1 MRLVLCVC
9 TMHNWSDP
17 TKALTQHRLHFSRC
31 HTGERPYACEEC
43 GKSFPLKGN
52 LLFHQRS
59 HNKGVKA
66 ERPFR
71 CDLCPKDFISKGH
84 LVSHRRSHTGEKPFG
99 CSQCGKAFIGKGNL
113 LRHVK
118 KTHPNI
124 TDFQNISEF
133 DGSCSAVIEFL
144 TILFSI
150 GSDTTKI
157 EAQIDPNINCDHKRS
172 THYIGDNSNIDHS
185 IRSHLNNYSSCT
197 ASSSA
202 APISTH
208 EPYTDSCTS
217 KHITKSSYS
226 AATDVTTAT
235 HCSAAYGLAI
245 TNGSTGAK

>member
-1 MRLVLCVC
+1 MSVPLICLSLERRK
-9 TMHNWSDP
+9 NWPKSF
-17 TKALTQHRLHFSRC
+17 HFSRC

-124 TDFQNISEF
+124 TDFQNISELMPIQF
-133 DGSCSAVIEFL
+133 A
-144 TILFSI
+144 
-150 GSDTTKI
+150 
-157 EAQIDPNINCDHKRS
+157 
-172 THYIGDNSNIDHS
+172 
-185 IRSHLNNYSSCT
+185 SHLL
-197 ASSSA
+197 
-202 APISTH
+202 I
-208 EPYTDSCTS
+208 
-217 KHITKSSYS
+217 
-226 AATDVTTAT
+226 
-235 HCSAAYGLAI
+235 
-245 TNGSTGAK
+245 

>member
-1 MRLVLCVC
+1 MYGMQQVVFTERVTSQSYEVCRIFRLEITARFDNL
-9 TMHNWSDP
+9 MP
-17 TKALTQHRLHFSRC
+17 IYFRFSRC
-31 HTGERPYACEEC
+31 HTGERPYACETC

-124 TDFQNISEF
+124 SDVQSISKYSF
-133 DGSCSAVIEFL
+133 KYFVHCFFCSK
-144 TILFSI
+144 FSLCFF
-150 GSDTTKI
+150 SD
-157 EAQIDPNINCDHKRS
+157 
-172 THYIGDNSNIDHS
+172 
-185 IRSHLNNYSSCT
+185 
-197 ASSSA
+197 AS
-202 APISTH
+202 
-208 EPYTDSCTS
+208 
-217 KHITKSSYS
+217 KS
-226 AATDVTTAT
+226 
-235 HCSAAYGLAI
+235 
-245 TNGSTGAK
+245 

>member
-1 MRLVLCVC
+1 M
-9 TMHNWSDP
+9 DFD
-17 TKALTQHRLHFSRC
+17 FSRC

-124 TDFQNISEF
+124 TDFQNISKLLF
-133 DGSCSAVIEFL
+133 DLCDFISLTFSKLIFSVRIFCDSDSAE
-144 TILFSI
+144 
-150 GSDTTKI
+150 I
-157 EAQIDPNINCDHKRS
+157 EAQGDSNIN
-172 THYIGDNSNIDHS
+172 GNS
-185 IRSHLNNYSSCT
+185 
-197 ASSSA
+197 
-202 APISTH
+202 
-208 EPYTDSCTS
+208 
-217 KHITKSSYS
+217 K
-226 AATDVTTAT
+226 
-235 HCSAAYGLAI
+235 
-245 TNGSTGAK
+245 

>member
-1 MRLVLCVC
+1 MQQVIFKKGIASQPYEVRYNEWIQLNSNKNVRKL
-9 TMHNWSDP
+9 
-17 TKALTQHRLHFSRC
+17 KLIEIFSRC
-31 HTGERPYACEEC
+31 HTGERPYACETC

-124 TDFQNISEF
+124 TDIQTIS
-133 DGSCSAVIEFL
+133 
-144 TILFSI
+144 
-150 GSDTTKI
+150 K
-157 EAQIDPNINCDHKRS
+157 
-172 THYIGDNSNIDHS
+172 
-185 IRSHLNNYSSCT
+185 
-197 ASSSA
+197 
-202 APISTH
+202 
-208 EPYTDSCTS
+208 
-217 KHITKSSYS
+217 
-226 AATDVTTAT
+226 
-235 HCSAAYGLAI
+235 
-245 TNGSTGAK
+245 